1 MKTIMDANEIID
13 YLGYATSAMR
23 TCSNGNKI
31 LEKIKKEI
39 GLEIKIISGKKES
52 KVVSGNDI
60 SEHIGKSPNYCFID
74 VGGGS
79 TEVIVYKDFKLFK
92 SKSFKIG
99 GVRLINELVNEEA
112 WEEFG
117 KWLKNNAIDLKKV
130 KVLGIG
136 GNINKIFKI
145 SKNKVG
151 TPLSIKKF
159 KKTLDKLQSLSEKKL
174 LINYK
179 LNPDRADVIVP
190 AGKIYYFLMKTLGI
204 EKIYVPKIG
213 LVDGMV
219 KEIIKL

>member
-1 MKTIMDANEIID
+1 M
-13 YLGYATSAMR
+13 
-23 TCSNGNKI
+23 
-31 LEKIKKEI
+31 
-39 GLEIKIISGKKES
+39 
-52 KVVSGNDI
+52 
-60 SEHIGKSPNYCFID
+60 
-74 VGGGS
+74 GS

>member
-1 MKTIMDANEIID
+1 M
-13 YLGYATSAMR
+13 
-23 TCSNGNKI
+23 
-31 LEKIKKEI
+31 
-39 GLEIKIISGKKES
+39 
-52 KVVSGNDI
+52 
-60 SEHIGKSPNYCFID
+60 
-74 VGGGS
+74 GGGS
-79 TEVIVYKDFKLFK
+79 TEVIVYKDFKFFK

-99 GVRLINELVNEEA
+99 GVRLINGLVNEEV

-117 KWLKNNAIDLKKV
+117 KWLKNNAIDLRKV
-130 KVLGIG
+130 KVIGIG

-151 TPLSIKKF
+151 TPLPIKKF
-159 KKTLDKLQSLSEKKL
+159 KKTLDKLESLSEKKL

-190 AGKIYYFLMKTLGI
+190 AGKIYFYLMKTLGI

>member
-1 MKTIMDANEIID
+1 MI
-13 YLGYATSAMR
+13 
-23 TCSNGNKI
+23 NG
-31 LEKIKKEI
+31 
-39 GLEIKIISGKKES
+39 
-52 KVVSGNDI
+52 
-60 SEHIGKSPNYCFID
+60 
-74 VGGGS
+74 
-79 TEVIVYKDFKLFK
+79 
-92 SKSFKIG
+92 
-99 GVRLINELVNEEA
+99 LVNEEV

-117 KWLKNNAIDLKKV
+117 KWLKNNAIDLRKV
-130 KVLGIG
+130 KVVGIG

-159 KKTLDKLQSLSEKKL
+159 KKTLDKLESLSEKKL

-190 AGKIYYFLMKTLGI
+190 AGKIYFYLMKTLGI